1 MTTQRS
7 TDQHRKPVTLLGLG
21 PMGLSLAQ
29 TLLRRG
35 HPLTLWNRSPEKAD
49 GLVAEGARRARTAA
63 EAVAASPVTLV
74 CLAGYATMYEVL
86 EPAAAALEGRS
97 LVNLCSGT
105 PAEAHAAVTWSGERG
120 ARYLDGAVMVPPP
133 MVGEP
138 GAVFLYSGPR
148 EVFDEHLEPLTSLG
162 DPRHLG
168 EDPGL
173 AVLYNTAMLDMMY
186 TTLNGWLH
194 ATALVGSAG
203 VPARQFA
210 ELALGWF
217 MPAVVDY
224 AALARQA
231 PDLDA
236 GTYPGTLNTLEMNL
250 NALEH
255 ITRTSQEQGIDSAHP
270 RLMKEIA
277 GRAVAEGH
285 GGRNYLAVYE
295 LFKKATPHP

>member
-1 MTTQRS
+1 MTTQHS
-7 TDQHRKPVTLLGLG
+7 TDQHSSPVTLLGLG
-21 PMGLSLAQ
+21 PMGVALAE
-29 TLLRRG
+29 TLLKRG
-35 HPLTLWNRSPEKAD
+35 HPLTVWNRSPQKAD
-49 GLVAEGARRARTAA
+49 GLVARGARRARTVA

-74 CLAGYATMYEVL
+74 CLSGYEAMYEVL
-86 EPAAAALEGRS
+86 EPAAEALRGRC
-97 LVNLCSGT
+97 LVHLSSGT
-105 PAEAHAAVTWSGERG
+105 PSEARAAVMWSGERG
-120 ARYLDGAVMVPPP
+120 VRYLDGAVMVPPP

-138 GAVFLYSGPR
+138 GAVFLYSGSR
-148 EVFDEHLEPLTSLG
+148 EVFEEHLELLAGLG
-162 DPRHLG
+162 DPRYLG

-173 AVLYNTAMLDMMY
+173 AVLYNTALLDMMY

-203 VPARQFA
+203 VRAQEFA

-224 AALARQA
+224 AVLARQA

-236 GTYPGTLNTLEMNL
+236 GIYPGTLNTLEMNL
-250 NALEH
+250 NALDH
-255 ITRTSQEQGIDSAHP
+255 IARTSREQGIDLDHP

-277 GRAVAEGH
+277 ERAVAEGH

-295 LFKKATPHP
+295 LFKKATPRP

>member
-1 MTTQRS
+1 MG
-7 TDQHRKPVTLLGLG
+7 VALAETLLK
-21 PMGLSLAQ
+21 
-29 TLLRRG
+29 RG
-35 HPLTLWNRSPEKAD
+35 HPLTVWNRSPRKAD
-49 GLVAEGARRARTAA
+49 GLVARGARRARTVA

-74 CLAGYATMYEVL
+74 CLSGYEVMYEVL
-86 EPAAAALEGRS
+86 EPAAEVLRGRC
-97 LVNLCSGT
+97 LVHLSSGT
-105 PAEAHAAVTWSGERG
+105 PSEARAAVVWSGERG
-120 ARYLDGAVMVPPP
+120 VRYLDGAVMVPPP

-148 EVFDEHLEPLTSLG
+148 EVFGEHLELLAGLG
-162 DPRHLG
+162 DPRYLG

-173 AVLYNTAMLDMMY
+173 AVLYNTALLDMMY

-203 VPARQFA
+203 VRAQEFA

-224 AALARQA
+224 TVLARQA

-236 GTYPGTLNTLEMNL
+236 GIYPGTLNTLEMNL
-250 NALEH
+250 NALDH
-255 ITRTSQEQGIDSAHP
+255 ITRTSQEQGIDSDHP

-277 GRAVAEGH
+277 ERAIADGH
-285 GGRNYLAVYE
+285 GDQNYLAVYE
-295 LFKKATPHP
+295 LLKKPTPRP